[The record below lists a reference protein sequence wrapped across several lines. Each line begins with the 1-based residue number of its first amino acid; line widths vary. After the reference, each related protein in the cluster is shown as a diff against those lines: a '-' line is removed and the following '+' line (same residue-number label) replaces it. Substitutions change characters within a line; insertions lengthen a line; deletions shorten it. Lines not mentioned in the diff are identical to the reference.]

1 MAAKNGGLAI
11 NVPAFPRLCSHR
23 LLKPVKF
30 LTQTAIFSPVRSKS
44 DRLLGRRLFFH
55 YKLRNMINQF
65 EMKANKKAF
74 EINMRKP
81 IYGTFAEIGAG
92 QEVARRFFH
101 VGGAAGTIAKTIS
114 AYDMTFSDAI
124 YGKSS
129 RFVSR
134 QRLGEM
140 LDHEYRLL
148 IERLD
153 VKAGSEKTFFAFADT
168 VAARSYKTKNESHG
182 WMGIRFQSTPRSQP
196 NEIILHVRMLD
207 DENLSQQ
214 EALGVVG
221 VNLIYGAY
229 FLRRDPKAF
238 VASLLDDLDAT
249 RIEIDVIRFSGPDF
263 ACLDNRI
270 MCLELVTQGLAQAVL
285 FRGDGEVIQAA
296 DAFYRKPLLVERG
309 SFRPLTN
316 VANDM
321 LECGRTMFQVEED
334 LGDEQPEILL
344 EITMK
349 HLMRSG
355 QLDLQDFLDRVD
367 MLGALGR
374 TVLIS
379 NYGEYYRLIHYLRR
393 YTDRPI
399 GLPLGVPTLEGIFDE
414 KYYANLDGGILE
426 GLGRLFKKGVRL
438 YIYPTTNEKGHILN
452 ASSFPVE
459 PSLRALYSYLLE
471 NRYIVPMA
479 GCKLDYLG
487 IIAADVL
494 RDIESGNH
502 LWETKVPPQVAEII
516 KSRKF
521 FGWTEA
527 GEKAETLKR

>member
-1 MAAKNGGLAI
+1 
-11 NVPAFPRLCSHR
+11 
-23 LLKPVKF
+23 
-30 LTQTAIFSPVRSKS
+30 
-44 DRLLGRRLFFH
+44 
-55 YKLRNMINQF
+55 MINQF

-74 EINMRKP
+74 EINMAQP

-101 VGGAAGTIAKTIS
+101 VGGAAGTVAKTIS

-140 LDHEYRLL
+140 LDKEYGLL

-153 VKAGSEKTFFAFADT
+153 EKSGAEKTFFAFADT
-168 VAARSYKTKNESHG
+168 VAARSYQSKNESHG
-182 WMGIRFQSTPRSQP
+182 WMGIRFQSAPRSQP

-207 DENLSQQ
+207 EENPAQQ
-214 EALGVVG
+214 EALGVMG

-229 FLRRDPKAF
+229 FYRKDLRGLIG
-238 VASLLDDLDAT
+238 SLLDDLDST
-249 RIEIDVIRFSGPDF
+249 RVEIDVIRFSGPDF
-263 ACLDNRI
+263 AMVDNRI

-296 DAFYRKPLLVERG
+296 DAFHHKPLLVERG
-309 SFRPLTN
+309 SFRPPTN
-316 VANDM
+316 VSNDM
-321 LECGRTMFQVEED
+321 LECGRTMFLMEED
-334 LGDEQPEILL
+334 LNGEQPEILL

-367 MLGALGR
+367 MLGALDR

-379 NYGEYYRLIHYLRR
+379 NHGEYYRLIQYLRR

-399 GLPLGVPTLEGIFDE
+399 GLPLGVPTLGEIFDE
-414 KYYANLDGGILE
+414 KYYVHLDGGILE
-426 GLGRLFKKGVRL
+426 GLGRLFKKGIRL
-438 YIYPTTNEKGHILN
+438 YVYPTKDARGHIVEA
-452 ASSFPVE
+452 ASYRVE
-459 PSLRALYSYLLE
+459 SSLRALYSYLIE
-471 NRYIVPMA
+471 NRFIIPMA

-487 IIAADVL
+487 IIAAQVL
-494 RDIESGNH
+494 ASLEQGDPS
-502 LWETKVPPQVAEII
+502 WETKVPPKVAEII

-521 FGWTEA
+521 LGWK
-527 GEKAETLKR
+527 G

>member
-1 MAAKNGGLAI
+1 
-11 NVPAFPRLCSHR
+11 
-23 LLKPVKF
+23 
-30 LTQTAIFSPVRSKS
+30 
-44 DRLLGRRLFFH
+44 
-55 YKLRNMINQF
+55 MINQF

-74 EINMRKP
+74 EINMAQP

-101 VGGAAGTIAKTIS
+101 VGGAAGTVAKTIS

-140 LDHEYRLL
+140 LDKEYGLL

-153 VKAGSEKTFFAFADT
+153 EKSGAEKTFFAFADT
-168 VAARSYKTKNESHG
+168 VAARSYQSKNESHG
-182 WMGIRFQSTPRSQP
+182 WMGIRFQSAPRSQP

-207 DENLSQQ
+207 EENPAQQ
-214 EALGVVG
+214 EALGVMG

-229 FLRRDPKAF
+229 FYRKDLRGLIG
-238 VASLLDDLDAT
+238 SLLDDLDST
-249 RIEIDVIRFSGPDF
+249 RVEIDVIRFSGPDF
-263 ACLDNRI
+263 AMVDNRI

-296 DAFYRKPLLVERG
+296 DAFHHKPLLVERG
-309 SFRPLTN
+309 SFRPPTN
-316 VANDM
+316 VSTDM
-321 LECGRTMFQVEED
+321 LECGRTMFLMEED
-334 LGDEQPEILL
+334 LNGEHPEILL

-367 MLGALGR
+367 MLGALDR

-379 NYGEYYRLIHYLRR
+379 NHGEYYRLIQYLRR

-399 GLPLGVPTLEGIFDE
+399 GLPLGVPTLGEIFDE
-414 KYYANLDGGILE
+414 KYYVHLDGGILE
-426 GLGRLFKKGVRL
+426 GLGRLFKKGIRL
-438 YIYPTTNEKGHILN
+438 YVYPTKDARGHIVEV
-452 ASSFPVE
+452 ASYRVE
-459 PSLRALYSYLLE
+459 SSLRALYSYLIE
-471 NRYIVPMA
+471 NRFIIPMA

-487 IIAADVL
+487 IIAAQVL
-494 RDIESGNH
+494 ASLEQGDPS
-502 LWETKVPPQVAEII
+502 WETKVPPKVAEII

-521 FGWTEA
+521 FGWK
-527 GEKAETLKR
+527 G

>member
-1 MAAKNGGLAI
+1 
-11 NVPAFPRLCSHR
+11 
-23 LLKPVKF
+23 
-30 LTQTAIFSPVRSKS
+30 
-44 DRLLGRRLFFH
+44 
-55 YKLRNMINQF
+55 MINQF
-65 EMKANKKAF
+65 ELKANKKAF
-74 EINMRKP
+74 EINMAKP

-101 VGGAAGTIAKTIS
+101 VGGAAGTVAKTIS

-124 YGKSS
+124 YGKST

-140 LDHEYRLL
+140 LDHEYDLL

-153 VKAGSEKTFFAFADT
+153 EKVGAERTFFAFADT

-182 WMGIRFQSTPRSQP
+182 WMGIRFQSSPRTQP

-207 DENLSQQ
+207 EENLEQQ
-214 EALGVVG
+214 EALGIVG
-221 VNLIYGAY
+221 VNLIHGA
-229 FLRRDPKAF
+229 FFKRRDLK
-238 VASLLDDLDAT
+238 SLIGSLVDDLGPS
-249 RIEIDVIRFSGPDF
+249 RIEIDMIRFSGPDF
-263 ACLDNRI
+263 AMVDNRI

-296 DAFYRKPLLVERG
+296 DLFYRKPLLVERG
-309 SFRPLTN
+309 SFRPVTN
-316 VANDM
+316 VAYDM
-321 LECGRTMFQVEED
+321 LTCAQTMFLAEED
-334 LGDEQPEILL
+334 LAGEQPEILH

-379 NYGEYYRLIHYLRR
+379 NYGEYYRLIQYLRR
-393 YTDRPI
+393 YTDRSI
-399 GLPLGVPTLEGIFDE
+399 GLPLGVPTLHEIFDE
-414 KYYANLDGGILE
+414 KYYGNLDGGILE

-438 YIYPTTNEKGHILN
+438 YVYPTQDEKGHILE
-452 ASSFPVE
+452 ASSYRVE
-459 PSLRALYSYLLE
+459 PGLQALYAYLLE
-471 NRYIVPMA
+471 NRFIVPMV
-479 GCKLDYLG
+479 GCRLDYLG
-487 IIAADVL
+487 IKSVDVL
-494 RDIESGNH
+494 AKIQQGDAS
-502 LWETKVPPQVAEII
+502 WEAMVPPRVAEII

-521 FGWTEA
+521 FGWK
-527 GEKAETLKR
+527 G

>member
-1 MAAKNGGLAI
+1 
-11 NVPAFPRLCSHR
+11 
-23 LLKPVKF
+23 
-30 LTQTAIFSPVRSKS
+30 
-44 DRLLGRRLFFH
+44 
-55 YKLRNMINQF
+55 MINQF

-74 EINMRKP
+74 EINMAQP

-101 VGGAAGTIAKTIS
+101 VGGAAGTVAKTIS

-140 LDHEYRLL
+140 LDKEYGLL

-153 VKAGSEKTFFAFADT
+153 EKSGAEKTFFAFADT
-168 VAARSYKTKNESHG
+168 VAARSYQSKNESHG
-182 WMGIRFQSTPRSQP
+182 WMGIRFQSAPRSQP

-207 DENLSQQ
+207 EENPAQQ
-214 EALGVVG
+214 EALGVMG

-229 FLRRDPKAF
+229 FYRKDLRGLIG
-238 VASLLDDLDAT
+238 SLLDDLDST
-249 RIEIDVIRFSGPDF
+249 RVEIDVIRFSGPDF
-263 ACLDNRI
+263 AMVDNRI

-296 DAFYRKPLLVERG
+296 DAFHHKPLLVERG
-309 SFRPLTN
+309 SFRPPTN
-316 VANDM
+316 VSNDM
-321 LECGRTMFQVEED
+321 LECGRTMFLMEED
-334 LGDEQPEILL
+334 LNGEHPEILL

-367 MLGALGR
+367 MLGALDR

-379 NYGEYYRLIHYLRR
+379 NHGEYYRLIQYLRR

-399 GLPLGVPTLEGIFDE
+399 GLPLGVPTLGEIFDE
-414 KYYANLDGGILE
+414 TYYVHLDGGILE
-426 GLGRLFKKGVRL
+426 GLGRLFKKGIRL
-438 YIYPTTNEKGHILN
+438 YVYPTKDARGHIVEV
-452 ASSFPVE
+452 ASYRVE
-459 PSLRALYSYLLE
+459 SSLRALYSYLIE
-471 NRYIVPMA
+471 NRFIIPMA

-487 IIAADVL
+487 IIAAQVL
-494 RDIESGNH
+494 ASLEQGDPS
-502 LWETKVPPQVAEII
+502 WETKVPPKVAEII

-521 FGWTEA
+521 FGWK
-527 GEKAETLKR
+527 G

>member
-1 MAAKNGGLAI
+1 
-11 NVPAFPRLCSHR
+11 
-23 LLKPVKF
+23 
-30 LTQTAIFSPVRSKS
+30 
-44 DRLLGRRLFFH
+44 
-55 YKLRNMINQF
+55 MINQF

-74 EINMRKP
+74 EINMAQP

-101 VGGAAGTIAKTIS
+101 VGGAAGTVAKTIS

-140 LDHEYRLL
+140 LDKEYGLL

-153 VKAGSEKTFFAFADT
+153 EKSGAEKTFFAFADT
-168 VAARSYKTKNESHG
+168 VAARSYQSKNESHG
-182 WMGIRFQSTPRSQP
+182 WMGIRFQSAPRSQP

-207 DENLSQQ
+207 EENPAQQ
-214 EALGVVG
+214 EALGVMG

-229 FLRRDPKAF
+229 FYRKDLRGLIG
-238 VASLLDDLDAT
+238 SLLDDLDST
-249 RIEIDVIRFSGPDF
+249 RVEIDVIRFSGPDF
-263 ACLDNRI
+263 AMVDNRI

-296 DAFYRKPLLVERG
+296 DAFHHKPLLVERG
-309 SFRPLTN
+309 SFRPPTN
-316 VANDM
+316 VSNDM
-321 LECGRTMFQVEED
+321 LECGRTMFLMEED
-334 LGDEQPEILL
+334 LNGEHPEILL

-367 MLGALGR
+367 MLGALDR

-379 NYGEYYRLIHYLRR
+379 NHGEYYRLIQYLRR

-399 GLPLGVPTLEGIFDE
+399 GVPLGVPTLGEIFDE
-414 KYYANLDGGILE
+414 KYYVHLDGGILE
-426 GLGRLFKKGVRL
+426 GLGRLFKKGIRL
-438 YIYPTTNEKGHILN
+438 YVYPTKDARGHIVEV
-452 ASSFPVE
+452 ASYRVE
-459 PSLRALYSYLLE
+459 SSLRALYSYLIE
-471 NRYIVPMA
+471 NRFIIPMA

-487 IIAADVL
+487 IIAAQVL
-494 RDIESGNH
+494 ASLEQGDPS
-502 LWETKVPPQVAEII
+502 WETKVPPKVAEII

-521 FGWTEA
+521 FGWK
-527 GEKAETLKR
+527 G